1 MKVLFGVFILV
12 IGLAQSVNSQE
23 VIGTTGDHFEGDNGS
38 LSWTLGEPVSETY
51 SSGENILTQ
60 GFHQGHFILVYTGEK
75 EEPETEV
82 TVYPNPFAD
91 VLNIRFK
98 QGDPTENTGYQIFD
112 LTGKAVVSGRLN
124 NPENQISLGRL
135 ANAQYILVIID
146 SSTNFKE
153 TYSVLKTN

>member
-1 MKVLFGVFILV
+1 MRLFFCFAALSLTFIQGVK
-12 IGLAQSVNSQE
+12 SQE
-23 VIGTTGDHFEGDNGS
+23 VIGTAGDFFQSDNFS
-38 LSWTLGEPVSETY
+38 LAWTLGEPVSET
-51 SSGENILTQ
+51 GESNDNILTQ
-60 GFHQGHFILVYTGEK
+60 GFHQGHFILVYIGEK
-75 EEPETEV
+75 EEPDTEI

-98 QGDPTENTGYQIFD
+98 QGQPSEKALYQIFD

-124 NPENQISLGRL
+124 NPENQINLGRL
-135 ANAQYILVIID
+135 ANSQYLLVIID